1 MAHYL
6 KNMEKVYL
14 NLGYYPF
21 NSPPDTEI
29 INAHGMYHDCDS
41 CEKSKEEC
49 DITCLNNAHPTLKDI
64 GIIMETMVGQ
74 GVIWQLANELS
85 ERLDVGPYQ
94 LSEALSDIFQE
105 YAELPAQE
113 AIDRFY
119 NNKNLGREPENET

>member
-21 NSPPDTEI
+21 NKPPDTEI

-49 DITCLNNAHPTLKDI
+49 NLTCLNNVHPTLKDVS
-64 GIIMETMVGQ
+64 IIFETMVGQ
-74 GVIWQLANELS
+74 GVIWQLANELA
-85 ERLDVGPYQ
+85 ERLDLGAYQ
-94 LSEALSDIFQE
+94 LSETLSDIFRE

-113 AIDRFY
+113 AVDRFY
-119 NNKNLGREPENET
+119 SNKNLAREPESNV